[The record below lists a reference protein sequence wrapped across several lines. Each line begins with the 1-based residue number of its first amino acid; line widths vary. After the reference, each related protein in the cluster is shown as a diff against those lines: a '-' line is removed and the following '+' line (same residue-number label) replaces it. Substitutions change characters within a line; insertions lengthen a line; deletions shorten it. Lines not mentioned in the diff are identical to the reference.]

1 MEVPGKTKGS
11 RMKVESKQS
20 LKNKIIRLKKVI
32 DVQFE
37 MMAQKDVQIHIL
49 KEQVLQEIR
58 IVEQTKPMIEAEKK
72 VSDMVVEIR
81 QALAALQEYISAD
94 CKADY
99 NKKMTFSFH
108 SDDDNSLR
116 MECSSKTL
124 KWDITL
130 MD

>member
-72 VSDMVVEIR
+72 RVI
-81 QALAALQEYISAD
+81 
-94 CKADY
+94 
-99 NKKMTFSFH
+99 
-108 SDDDNSLR
+108 
-116 MECSSKTL
+116 
-124 KWDITL
+124 W
-130 MD
+130 

>member
-1 MEVPGKTKGS
+1 MNVDKLKGAK
-11 RMKVESKQS
+11 MKVPSKQS
-20 LKNKIIRLKKVI
+20 LKEEITRLKKVI
-32 DVQFE
+32 DTLFVL
-37 MMAQKDVQIHIL
+37 MAQKDVQIHIL

-72 VSDMVVEIR
+72 MSDMVVEIR
-81 QALAALQEYISAD
+81 QALAPLQEHISAN
-94 CKADY
+94 CKAKY

-116 MECSSKTL
+116 MECSSKPL